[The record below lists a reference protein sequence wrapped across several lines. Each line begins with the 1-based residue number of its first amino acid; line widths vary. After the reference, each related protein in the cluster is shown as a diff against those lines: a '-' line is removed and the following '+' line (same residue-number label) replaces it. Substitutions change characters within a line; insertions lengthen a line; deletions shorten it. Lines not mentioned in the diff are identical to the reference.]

1 VKLRPASGAAA
12 RAPQRWIPTAVLV
25 LGLAAVVLLV
35 TVERLSDQW
44 SSRDLQTLHAVAD
57 VANAATSVH
66 LLLRDLAEGEDVD
79 LGRLTDD
86 MSAARQLARGLVE
99 GSEPGLTRRG
109 LEPVGDSGLADRLVE
124 LRHLVERFALLA
136 RDELER
142 AEAGRT
148 LAPGSPN
155 LREHDRVFNLLE
167 DSAAALQI
175 DLANR
180 IRANKRRSQW
190 IIGAILAGWLVLI
203 AGAAATLWNHEKHRA
218 RAEEALREREG
229 QLLQAQKMEAVG
241 RLAGGIA
248 HDINNYLAAIR
259 GQCELVKMKAA
270 ADDPTQRRM
279 DLVLTTADRASSLIQ
294 RLLSFSR
301 RQPMESRVV
310 DLNTVVGELEP
321 MMERL
326 IGDDLRLTMRPCR
339 QSCPVLLDPAQI
351 EQVVVNLLVNAR
363 DAMPTG
369 GEVRLTCSCRTLAED
384 DPGRPATL
392 PPGDYV
398 ELRVEDTG
406 VGIPGDEL
414 DRIFEPFY
422 TTKSEASGLGLPTVY
437 GIVTQSGGAIE
448 VDSEPGG
455 GAVFSILL
463 PRHREAAA
471 DGAVPAARAAA
482 KGDVP
487 AGRGERLLL
496 VDDHDEFRESVR
508 DLLEGLGYHVEVAAN
523 VETAEGLFAAGGEPF
538 DLVVTDVVMPGANG
552 RQLMDRLRR
561 RHGGV
566 RGLYVSGYT
575 GDVTLRHGVHDRS
588 LDLLQK
594 PFPFEVL
601 ARKVREVLDRPD
613 ARA

>member
-1 VKLRPASGAAA
+1 MGEPAFAA
-12 RAPQRWIPTAVLV
+12 R
-25 LGLAAVVLLV
+25 
-35 TVERLSDQW
+35 LS
-44 SSRDLQTLHAVAD
+44 
-57 VANAATSVH
+57 
-66 LLLRDLAEGEDVD
+66 
-79 LGRLTDD
+79 
-86 MSAARQLARGLVE
+86 
-99 GSEPGLTRRG
+99 
-109 LEPVGDSGLADRLVE
+109 E
-124 LRHLVERFALLA
+124 LRMLVERFSLLA
-136 RDELER
+136 GEKQQR
-142 AEAGRT
+142 AAAG
-148 LAPGSPN
+148 APPPLGSTTA
-155 LREHDRVFNLLE
+155 REYDRVFSLLE
-167 DSAAALQI
+167 DSAVALQV

-190 IIGAILAGWLVLI
+190 IIGAILGGWLVLI
-203 AGAAATLWNHEKHRA
+203 ACTAVALWNQEKHRA
-218 RAEEALREREG
+218 QAEAALRERDG

-259 GQCELVKMKAA
+259 GQSELVKMKAA
-270 ADDPTQRRM
+270 DEATARRM
-279 DLVLTTADRASSLIQ
+279 DLVLATTDRASSLIQ
-294 RLLSFSR
+294 RLLAFSR
-301 RQPMESRVV
+301 RQPVERRVV
-310 DLNTVVGELEP
+310 DLNTVVAELEP

-326 IGDDLRLTMRPCR
+326 IGADLRLTTRPCLHA
-339 QSCPVLLDPAQI
+339 CPVHVDPAQI
-351 EQVVVNLLVNAR
+351 EQVIVNLLVNSR

-369 GEVRLTCSCRTLAED
+369 GEVRLTCTCRSLGED
-384 DPGRPATL
+384 DERRPATL

-406 VGIPGDEL
+406 VGIAAGEL
-414 DRIFEPFY
+414 DRIFEPFF
-422 TTKSEASGLGLPTVY
+422 TTKTEASGLGLPTVY

-455 GAVFSILL
+455 GTVFSILL
-463 PRHREAAA
+463 PRHREA
-471 DGAVPAARAAA
+471 DGAAAAGTGARSAAGGAA

-508 DLLEGLGYHVEVAAN
+508 DLLEGLGYRVEVAAD
-523 VETAEGLFAAGGEPF
+523 VETAEHLFGAGGDPF

-588 LDLLQK
+588 VDLLQK

-613 ARA
+613 A

>member
-1 VKLRPASGAAA
+1 
-12 RAPQRWIPTAVLV
+12 
-25 LGLAAVVLLV
+25 
-35 TVERLSDQW
+35 
-44 SSRDLQTLHAVAD
+44 
-57 VANAATSVH
+57 
-66 LLLRDLAEGEDVD
+66 
-79 LGRLTDD
+79 
-86 MSAARQLARGLVE
+86 
-99 GSEPGLTRRG
+99 
-109 LEPVGDSGLADRLVE
+109 
-124 LRHLVERFALLA
+124 
-136 RDELER
+136 
-142 AEAGRT
+142 
-148 LAPGSPN
+148 
-155 LREHDRVFNLLE
+155 
-167 DSAAALQI
+167 
-175 DLANR
+175 
-180 IRANKRRSQW
+180 
-190 IIGAILAGWLVLI
+190 
-203 AGAAATLWNHEKHRA
+203 
-218 RAEEALREREG
+218 
-229 QLLQAQKMEAVG
+229 
-241 RLAGGIA
+241 
-248 HDINNYLAAIR
+248 
-259 GQCELVKMKAA
+259 
-270 ADDPTQRRM
+270 M
-279 DLVLTTADRASSLIQ
+279 DLVLATADRASSLIQ

-301 RQPMESRVV
+301 RQPVESRVV

-339 QSCPVLLDPAQI
+339 QRCPVLLDPAQI

-384 DPGRPATL
+384 DPARPATL
-392 PPGDYV
+392 PPGEYV

-406 VGIPGDEL
+406 VGIPRDEL
-414 DRIFEPFY
+414 DRIFEPFF
-422 TTKSEASGLGLPTVY
+422 TTKTEASGLGLPTVY

-455 GAVFSILL
+455 GTVFSILL
-463 PRHREAAA
+463 PRHREA
-471 DGAVPAARAAA
+471 DGAAAA
-482 KGDVP
+482 GAGARSDASGAAKRDVP

-508 DLLEGLGYHVEVAAN
+508 DLLEGLGYRVEVAAD
-523 VETAEGLFAAGGEPF
+523 VETAEHLFGAGGDPF

-588 LDLLQK
+588 VDLLQK

-613 ARA
+613 A